1 MIIQHSRELFGKG
14 SNYKFVY
21 VDEIP
26 KLRSGK
32 TRMTECRIPG
42 KNGH

>member
-1 MIIQHSRELFGKG
+1 MNT
-14 SNYKFVY
+14 NYKFVY

-32 TRMTECRIPG
+32 FRMTVCKIGDNNSNE
-42 KNGH
+42 